1 MEENINKKNDANPF
15 GLFFNEKAYIGS
27 HAMKAEINFLS
38 NNNTFKI
45 SGANDVENDNR
56 RISRMYYFSIRHA
69 FKNIDTKKVFKYE
82 IENSQHKMAPTRF
95 KNLQP
100 GCFNKDLIEIL
111 SKLIHS
117 IRNIC
122 SHYAH
127 VFNEINMDKDG
138 NLKEKF
144 IPFLKDAF
152 ELAVMQACG
161 DESGEASDEQIVDFL
176 RINFLFNTD
185 LQMTKSQAIE
195 RTLFINVD
203 ETYPTFV
210 GYGDKRHELMKIE
223 KGKYLSFYAC
233 LFLLTMFLY
242 RDEAVSMISG
252 IRGFKKNSDSFSAKR
267 NVYTFFAKKPSSR
280 DVDNEETPLVKFR
293 DIIQYL
299 SHYPTAWN
307 DVLLNNPDDQR
318 AKDLLNKIVEMEIK
332 RIFPEM
338 FKEEKENAHF
348 MIYAK
353 NEIFSSLYSESLANE
368 YIKAGLTSE
377 EEDKFSATIERS
389 HELTGERKKL
399 NDLLNAKDC
408 QSKKPDIK
416 RKENIRQCRQRI
428 NELENN
434 GNNAEMEKIEKRI
447 NDNLFIQ
454 SYGRNKDRFMQ
465 FAVWYLAETNYF
477 GGNAMYEIYQFNT
490 SDEQHTYL
498 KSAKTKVSNGDMT
511 KKEYDALR
519 VSHGRIVTYV
529 TYKEIANK
537 YSLLDDP
544 FVYENNAIQVYLP
557 KDGNN
562 YNYKSKSELNDNGT
576 FYIIQRSLIVY
587 LLEHCLYSNI
597 PFKYIIKN
605 YKKSRDKKLNEYKAT
620 LSSENVSITA
630 EQSREMSKL
639 LPKRLLHH
647 YMPDTAETTSN
658 GSALF
663 NILNVANEHEK
674 RYNLLHEQAK
684 KNNTSADFDKKNK
697 GKQFKLNFVW
707 KAWNRMYFADM
718 FRKQVADS
726 SDGKNHKRFNVTRDE
741 FNDFSRWMYAFDE
754 VPQYKEYLRRLFAP
768 KLFFEIKKFKDLFE
782 KGNSL
787 NDYYASTKELYKK
800 WADNQLKNSQKERY
814 TWSKYDDNI
823 INGSTVCI
831 NLHTFIN
838 KMKEMKLINCYNDHI
853 QYESCRN
860 AQNLV
865 DFYYLSSL
873 FNKEYREKHDKTKS
887 AAYKKLYNSLNT
899 SRLEDT
905 LLYEIAM
912 QYLKSV
918 NPGTNIDDLKRPVVD
933 FFNSD
938 ICFGIYD
945 SNNTSGKHLYN
956 VAIPFNKIEAFGQ
969 LLVLNKKS
977 EYLQRPIITQLK
989 EYLSDEKYSSAFD
1002 TDELKAIR
1010 DSFINVKADEYPT
1023 IRYNDMFKVIKSL
1036 KDDAL
1041 QMSRLTLLIEKYA
1054 IANDRDKKISEK
1066 ENEIDFDPSILF
1078 DSDNNFKDMRDSALH
1093 FNIPPVPYKDYIRLM
1108 EMAFINKWIKSDHPT
1123 SWNSLNSSQQ
1133 EICNVFMKCLYN
1145 YRKTDAATY
1154 YSKVIKELL

>member
-1 MEENINKKNDANPF
+1 MEEDINKKSDANPF
-15 GLFFNEKAYIGS
+15 GFFFNEKAYIGS

-38 NNNTFKI
+38 NNNAFEV
-45 SGANDVENDNR
+45 SGAKGDDNKNR
-56 RISRMYYFSIRHA
+56 RISRMYYFSIKHA
-69 FKNIDTKKVFKYE
+69 FKNIDTKEVFKYE
-82 IENSQHKMAPTRF
+82 NDSSQQKLVPTRF
-95 KNLQP
+95 KNLQHK
-100 GCFNKDLIEIL
+100 CFDEDLIDIL
-111 SKLIHS
+111 KNLIHY

-122 SHYAH
+122 SHSAH
-127 VFNEINMDKDG
+127 VFDVISMDNDG
-138 NLKEKF
+138 KLKEKF

-152 ELAVMQACG
+152 ELAVMQACAG
-161 DESGEASDEQIVDFL
+161 ESSEASDEQIVDFL

-185 LQMTKSQAIE
+185 LQMTKPQAIE

-203 ETYPTFV
+203 ETYSMFV

-252 IRGFKKNSDSFSAKR
+252 IRGFKKNFDSFSAKR

-318 AKDLLNKIVEMEIK
+318 AKDLLNKIVEME
-332 RIFPEM
+332 
-338 FKEEKENAHF
+338 
-348 MIYAK
+348 
-353 NEIFSSLYSESLANE
+353 
-368 YIKAGLTSE
+368 
-377 EEDKFSATIERS
+377 
-389 HELTGERKKL
+389 
-399 NDLLNAKDC
+399 
-408 QSKKPDIK
+408 
-416 RKENIRQCRQRI
+416 
-428 NELENN
+428 
-434 GNNAEMEKIEKRI
+434 KIEKRI

-454 SYGRNKDRFMQ
+454 SYGRNQDRFMQ

-477 GGNAMYEIYQFNT
+477 GGNAMFEIYQFKT
-490 SDEQHTYL
+490 YDEQCKYL
-498 KSAKTKVSNGDMT
+498 DNAKDKLSKGDMS
-511 KKEYDALR
+511 KKEYDGLR
-519 VSHGRIVTYV
+519 VSHGRIITYA

-562 YNYKSKSELNDNGT
+562 YNYKSKSELNGKGI
-576 FYIIQRSLIVY
+576 FYVIQRSLIVY
-587 LLEHCLYSNI
+587 LLEHCLYPNNI
-597 PFKYIIKN
+597 KIKDIIKQ
-605 YKKSRDKKLNEYKAT
+605 YKGSRDKKLNEYKAT
-620 LSSENVSITA
+620 LSVDNASITA
-630 EQSREMSKL
+630 EQKSEMSKL

-647 YMPDTAETTSN
+647 YVPDASETTSN
-658 GSALF
+658 DSGLF
-663 NILNVANEHEK
+663 NILNIAKEHEK
-674 RYNLLHEQAK
+674 RYNVLYEQAK
-684 KNNTSADFDKKNK
+684 NNNTSADFEKKNK

-707 KAWNRMYFADM
+707 KAWNRMYFADI
-718 FRKQVADS
+718 FRKQVAAS

-741 FNDFSRWMYAFDE
+741 FNNFSRWMYAFDK
-754 VPQYKEYLRRLFAP
+754 VSQYKEYLRRLFAP
-768 KLFFEIKKFKDLFE
+768 KLFFEINEFKDIFE

-787 NDYYASTKELYKK
+787 DDYYASTKELYKK
-800 WADNQLKNSQKERY
+800 WAENQLKSAQKKIY

-823 INGSTVCI
+823 IDGSTVCI

-838 KMKEMKLINCYNDHI
+838 IMKKRGHI
-853 QYESCRN
+853 SCDDGHIRYKSCEN
-860 AQNLV
+860 TQNLV
-865 DFYYLSSL
+865 DFYYLSPL
-873 FNKEYREKHDKTKS
+873 FNKEYKEKHDKTKS

-912 QYLKSV
+912 QYLKMV
-918 NPGTNIDDLKRPVVD
+918 NPGTNIEDLKRPVVD

-945 SNNTSGKHLYN
+945 SNNTTDTHLYN

-969 LLVLNKKS
+969 LLVLNKTS
-977 EYLQRPIITQLK
+977 EFIHRPIISQLK
-989 EYLSDEKYSSAFD
+989 GYLSDAKYASAFD

-1010 DSFINVKADEYPT
+1010 DSFINVNT

-1054 IANDRDKKISEK
+1054 IANDINKKIQEGK
-1066 ENEIDFDPSILF
+1066 NEIKFDPSILF
-1078 DSDNNFKDMRDSALH
+1078 DSDNNFEEMRNSALH
-1093 FNIPPVPYKDYIRLM
+1093 FSIPPVPYKDYIRLM
-1108 EMAFINKWIKSDHPT
+1108 ERAFINKWIKSDHPT
-1123 SWNSLNSSQQ
+1123 SWDSLNPSQQ

-1154 YSKVIKELL
+1154 YSKVITILR